1 MLQVSCRSVDDLC
14 DGECT
19 FKGGWMTKDVR
30 YAMFMLLFHSIFAYV
45 RSWTIID
52 AKYVEGIKE
61 LHIECQ

>member
-30 YAMFMLLFHSIFAYV
+30 YAMFILLFHSIFTYV
-45 RSWTIID
+45 RSLTI
-52 AKYVEGIKE
+52 
-61 LHIECQ
+61 